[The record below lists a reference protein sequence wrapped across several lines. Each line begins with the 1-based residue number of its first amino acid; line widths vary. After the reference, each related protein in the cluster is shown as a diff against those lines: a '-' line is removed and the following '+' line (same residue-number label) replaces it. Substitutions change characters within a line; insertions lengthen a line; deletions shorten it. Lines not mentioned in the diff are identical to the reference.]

1 MNVLRNLKLI
11 PDCALLARAAN
22 VFQRD
27 TRISAHCAENPVL
40 RMKNIRSVEFG
51 NIPVVH
57 HAYTIVRD
65 DSPQPVYGRSAIR
78 DIVTME
84 REEGRG
90 QVRTRDA

>member
-1 MNVLRNLKLI
+1 MYHPISSSSLTARSL
-11 PDCALLARAAN
+11 RAAN

-27 TRISAHCAENPVL
+27 TRMLAHCPENSVL
-40 RMKNIRSVEFG
+40 RMKNIRSVEFCDT
-51 NIPVVH
+51 PVVH

-90 QVRTRDA
+90 QLRTGDA